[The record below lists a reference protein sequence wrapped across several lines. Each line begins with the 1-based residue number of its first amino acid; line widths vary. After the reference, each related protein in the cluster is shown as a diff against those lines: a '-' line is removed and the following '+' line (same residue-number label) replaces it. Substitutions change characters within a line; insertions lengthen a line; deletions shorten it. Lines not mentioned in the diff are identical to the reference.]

1 MASWLPSFISAAQD
15 YVPMS
20 RRGWQGAM
28 GMDSKIQ
35 RQIVRNN
42 ISLVVMV
49 LTLVALL
56 AVGAAFWLIL

>member
-1 MASWLPSFISAAQD
+1 
-15 YVPMS
+15 
-20 RRGWQGAM
+20 
-28 GMDSKIQ
+28 MDSKSQ
-35 RQIVRNN
+35 RRIVRNN